1 MNENNIKTLTD
12 AYLISYMRA
21 MEKTKN
27 PNIAVGAAMTICT
40 VLGNQMQNDAQRA
53 AELYDSARLVIVPG
67 DTHCFD
73 YHLEM
78 MTDAVKEFL
87 MSMK

>member
-1 MNENNIKTLTD
+1 MTENNIKTLTD

-27 PNIAVGAAMTICT
+27 PNIAVGAAMAICT

-53 AELYDSARLVIVPG
+53 AEQNPIGALMAAILNGAAGKEEGADDEPEPG
-67 DTHCFD
+67 
-73 YHLEM
+73 E
-78 MTDAVKEFL
+78 
-87 MSMK
+87 